1 MNLDLLYFY
10 LLLVVLS
17 YITPGPDWAII
28 SKGTFKCRKNG
39 LITAIGVQAGLVFH
53 LILGSLG
60 ATLILATSKTAFNIL
75 QTLGALYLIYLG
87 YIGLKDAF
95 NSRKNQV
102 IENQITNITQ
112 KNSNLFITGLL
123 ANIFNPKV
131 AIFFISILPQFID
144 PSRPALNQVII
155 LGLIDILIGVLWWAV
170 FVNGLSYIQ
179 SVLFNK
185 NAQLIVESITSSSLL
200 LFGVAMFV
208 GMIIS

>member
-1 MNLDLLYFY
+1 MLLT
-10 LLLVVLS
+10 V
-17 YITPGPDWAII
+17 
-28 SKGTFKCRKNG
+28 K
-39 LITAIGVQAGLVFH
+39 
-53 LILGSLG
+53 
-60 ATLILATSKTAFNIL
+60 
-75 QTLGALYLIYLG
+75 
-87 YIGLKDAF
+87 
-95 NSRKNQV
+95 KNQTF
-102 IENQITNITQ
+102 ENQSTNITQ

-155 LGLIDILIGVLWWAV
+155 LGLIDILIGVLWWAI